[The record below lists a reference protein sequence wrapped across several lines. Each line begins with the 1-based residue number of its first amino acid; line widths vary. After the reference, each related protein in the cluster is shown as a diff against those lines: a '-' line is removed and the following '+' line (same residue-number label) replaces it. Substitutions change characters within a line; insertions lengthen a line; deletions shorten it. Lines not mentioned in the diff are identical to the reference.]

1 MKKKILIGCMLL
13 MSLCLFCAC
22 KKKASQ
28 EEAKISDKQVANDLK
43 KGLEK
48 RWDLSDKTDDSN
60 QSQNDYATMMQK
72 YIAAELK
79 PLNKYSKSNIP
90 FANKNTQSLIK
101 EYIKILN
108 TQNDLF
114 DNYTNAPTKLEYNY
128 FVYNSRRLEILKKF
142 G

>member
-1 MKKKILIGCMLL
+1 
-13 MSLCLFCAC
+13 
-22 KKKASQ
+22 
-28 EEAKISDKQVANDLK
+28 
-43 KGLEK
+43 
-48 RWDLSDKTDDSN
+48 
-60 QSQNDYATMMQK
+60 MMQK

-114 DNYTNAPTKLEYNY
+114 DNYTNAPTK
-128 FVYNSRRLEILKKF
+128 
-142 G
+142 

>member
-1 MKKKILIGCMLL
+1 MLV
-13 MSLCLFCAC
+13 

-114 DNYTNAPTKLEYNY
+114 DNYTNAPAK
-128 FVYNSRRLEILKKF
+128 
-142 G
+142 

>member
-1 MKKKILIGCMLL
+1 MLV
-13 MSLCLFCAC
+13 

-79 PLNKYSKSNIP
+79 PLNKYSESNIS

-114 DNYTNAPTKLEYNY
+114 DNYTNAPTK
-128 FVYNSRRLEILKKF
+128 
-142 G
+142 

>member
-1 MKKKILIGCMLL
+1 MKKKILIGCMFL

-22 KKKASQ
+22 KKNASQ

-79 PLNKYSKSNIP
+79 PLNKYSESNIP

-114 DNYTNAPTKLEYNY
+114 DNYTNAPTKL
-128 FVYNSRRLEILKKF
+128 
-142 G
+142 

>member
-1 MKKKILIGCMLL
+1 MLL

-90 FANKNTQSLIK
+90 FANKNTLSLIK

-114 DNYTNAPTKLEYNY
+114 DNYTNAPTK
-128 FVYNSRRLEILKKF
+128 
-142 G
+142 